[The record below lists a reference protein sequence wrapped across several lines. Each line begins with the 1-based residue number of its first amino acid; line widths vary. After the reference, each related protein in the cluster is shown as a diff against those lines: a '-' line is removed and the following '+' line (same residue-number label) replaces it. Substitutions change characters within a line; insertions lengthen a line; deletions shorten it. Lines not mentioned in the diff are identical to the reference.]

1 MTDKTDEQQP
11 IVRDP
16 KPSLNMLQQAPSQAA
31 DPDGRSATQP
41 SATFAPLRETDAFG
55 EPAPAAA
62 PRPSS
67 QPRTNRNGA
76 AVPGMAGASEASV
89 TSADTDD
96 LERGLARL
104 DPLAVRPRTSSRVLC
119 VVFGLLLV
127 AAAFGVWW
135 LGVRTETGQ
144 SYDEIVITG
153 FSQNLPGWLT
163 FLLEP
168 FLISD
173 RYLGLPIDLNPT
185 IIMSLLIGLAGL
197 VVMIVR
203 RRWWLIGQTVVLA
216 ALCYAATYLKDVLPR
231 PYLIETGTP
240 HTNSAPS
247 GHTIL
252 AATAAMILLL
262 AVPRAWRAV
271 CALFAAF
278 FSVVIG
284 MSVIAGGWHRPT
296 DVAMSLLIVGG
307 LALLALAFTRT
318 SGMDDPGRRVSSVS
332 VQIVATVM
340 VTAGLLACAYAAY
353 VIWQIAPGLALSA
366 AWSASGAYLSVIVGV
381 NGIAALVFGLALA
394 LRHLTAAPLTKLG
407 LVGAP
412 PAPPRR

>member
-1 MTDKTDEQQP
+1 MTDKTP

-16 KPSLNMLQQAPSQAA
+16 KPSVNMLQQPPAA
-31 DPDGRSATQP
+31 QSGAS
-41 SATFAPLRETDAFG
+41 FAPLRETDAFG
-55 EPAPAAA
+55 APPEPVRPATMPSASPAA
-62 PRPSS
+62 
-67 QPRTNRNGA
+67 G
-76 AVPGMAGASEASV
+76 
-89 TSADTDD
+89 SATDD

-104 DPLAVRPRTSSRVLC
+104 DPLTVRPRTSSRVLC
-119 VVFGLLLV
+119 VVFGLLLI
-127 AAAFGVWW
+127 AAAFGAWW

-144 SYDEIVITG
+144 SYDELVITG
-153 FSQNLPGWLT
+153 FADNLPGWLT

-173 RYLGLPIDLNPT
+173 HYLGLPVALNPT
-185 IIMSLLIGLAGL
+185 IIASLLIGLSGL
-197 VVMIVR
+197 VVMIAR
-203 RRWWLIGQTVVLA
+203 KRWWLIGQSAVFA

-231 PYLIETGTP
+231 PYLINTATP
-240 HTNSAPS
+240 HANSAPS
-247 GHTIL
+247 GHAIL
-252 AATAAMILLL
+252 AATAAMILLV
-262 AVPRAWRAV
+262 AVPRTWRAV

-307 LALLALAFTRT
+307 LALVALAFTRT

-332 VQIVATVM
+332 VQIVGTVM
-340 VTAGLLACAYAAY
+340 ITGGLLACAYAAY
-353 VIWQIAPGLALSA
+353 VIWQIAPGLAVSA
-366 AWSASGAYLSVIVGV
+366 AWSAAGAYLSVIVGV
-381 NGIAALVFGLALA
+381 NGVAALVFGLALA